1 MPLRF
6 RRTIKV
12 APGVKLNL
20 SKGGVST
27 TVGSKGFHFNIGKRG
42 IRRTVSIPGTGIS
55 ETDYIEKKETASEKK
70 HEAATE
76 RHREEAKENRASSGE
91 SHSNAR
97 HLRQSEAAANG
108 SSGLKTAFVILGV
121 IVFFFAGAAVLGLMP
136 ADLVTNSLQFL
147 THAVQNTVH

>member
-27 TVGSKGFHFNIGKRG
+27 TVGSKGFHFNIGKHG
-42 IRRTVSIPGTGIS
+42 VRRTVSIPGTGIS

-70 HEAATE
+70 REAASE
-76 RHREEAKENRASSGE
+76 RRREDLKEHSE
-91 SHSNAR
+91 SHANGR
-97 HLRQSEAAANG
+97 HVRRQEAASKG
-108 SSGLKTAFVILGV
+108 SSGLKTAFVIIGAV
-121 IVFFFAGAAVLGLMP
+121 VFFIVGAVVLGLMP
-136 ADLVTNSLQFL
+136 ADFITNSLQFL
-147 THAVQNTVH
+147 THAVQSTVH

>member
-42 IRRTVSIPGTGIS
+42 VRRTVSIPGTGIS
-55 ETDYIEKKETASEKK
+55 ETDYLEKKETASEKK
-70 HEAATE
+70 REAASE
-76 RHREEAKENRASSGE
+76 RRREDVKEHSE
-91 SHSNAR
+91 SHSHAR
-97 HLRQSEAAANG
+97 HVPRQEAASNG
-108 SSGLKTAFVILGV
+108 SSGLKTAFVILGAV
-121 IVFFFAGAAVLGLMP
+121 VFFIVGAVVLGLMP
-136 ADLVTNSLQFL
+136 ADFVTNSLQFL
-147 THAVQNTVH
+147 THAVQSSVH